1 MIHKLFL
8 ISIILVTCTNCQ
20 IHRAV
25 NQNVYHLKYDVKVEH
40 VKQTNYSTVI
50 NTPCCDK
57 PVEYQSK
64 LTVWFSS
71 ILGALLVG
79 LSGVLPLAILPR
91 LADQHDKLSLFKV
104 HFHFLNFYIDF
115 IFQ

>member
-25 NQNVYHLKYDVKVEH
+25 NQNVYHLKYEVEQ
-40 VKQTNYSTVI
+40 KQTNYSTD
-50 NTPCCDK
+50 DK

-64 LTVWFSS
+64 FTVWFSS